1 MGFIAIEI
9 IGLMLEKL
17 YVEHYQV
24 STYEQL
30 YGFDLSSWLE
40 LGHRPHMKCKVVLHI
55 LMALCIRL
63 RHNICG
69 MNILI

>member
-30 YGFDLSSWLE
+30 YGFDLSS
-40 LGHRPHMKCKVVLHI
+40 
-55 LMALCIRL
+55 
-63 RHNICG
+63 
-69 MNILI
+69 